1 MSLLLI
7 SDANILID
15 VEDGG
20 LITEFF
26 NLPFEFHVP
35 DLLFADELEESHAHL
50 LDYGLKLSELSSKS
64 MAEAERLIQIYSQPS
79 RYDCFA
85 LVLAKQKRC
94 PLLTGDMRLRK
105 AAETEQVEV
114 KGTIWIVGELL
125 SRKIITVKN
134 AKIAY
139 DKMKAKG
146 RRLPWDKVKQ
156 QLVEF
161 ENDDRT

>member
-1 MSLLLI
+1 MSQLLI

-15 VEDGG
+15 IEDGG
-20 LITEFF
+20 LIAEFF
-26 NLPFEFHVP
+26 RLPFEFHVP

-50 LDYGLKLSELSSKS
+50 LDYGLKLSELSPES

-85 LVLAKQKRC
+85 LVLAKQKEC

-105 AAETEQVEV
+105 AAEKEQVEV
-114 KGTIWIVGELL
+114 KGTIWIIGKLL
-125 SRKIITVKN
+125 INEIISVQD
-134 AKIAY
+134 ARIAY

-146 RRLPWDKVKQ
+146 RRLPWAEVEKQ
-156 QLVEF
+156 LAEF
-161 ENDDRT
+161 EK